1 MSIEFGQQR
10 KVFQMPLVSCRRRRN
25 EPALSTLKRV
35 EAPLVLRCEKK
46 PEDGSMEGVK
56 CLPFN
61 YSDREMR
68 SIPNFEKDLLDEKQ
82 KKFAQGEIPTQT
94 GKVRIWKGGYEKRYS
109 NTWEAELKKAL
120 EKTKLSMKDMI
131 DHMISESEKVMYMM

>member
-46 PEDGSMEGVK
+46 RGVK

-68 SIPNFEKDLLDEKQ
+68 SIPNF
-82 KKFAQGEIPTQT
+82 
-94 GKVRIWKGGYEKRYS
+94 
-109 NTWEAELKKAL
+109 
-120 EKTKLSMKDMI
+120 
-131 DHMISESEKVMYMM
+131 